1 MLCIRNAT
9 IHDGKEHVFQGD
21 ILIDG
26 NIIKKIGPNLSC
38 EGDCE
43 CYDAS
48 GQHVFPGFID
58 PMSNWGILGPGRE
71 IRGNAEDNDE
81 HTDVCTPEMNI
92 IYAFNGRGVR
102 IQQLGAFGI
111 TAVGVA
117 PSSNNLFGGMM
128 GVFDVDGINPFK
140 MCIKEKAGL
149 KACVTSDVAK
159 FWGAK
164 NIMPMTHMGIFQM
177 LSEKLREA
185 KEYDESKG
193 RDAKKAAIA
202 EMLDK
207 KMPLFAVAKTPMEV
221 HSLLHVT
228 EGYDID
234 LVIASGYGLQDCEEE
249 ILKRRPSIISS
260 VSVDGFNTY
269 AQSGDNELLYRLHK
283 QGIHVALASNVD
295 GTMCSREEVLWNGL
309 DMYKACHDEEAVI
322 SMMSY
327 ASAKIL
333 GIDSITGSLEEGK
346 RADLTIYSDHPILT
360 FQAQLQ
366 LTLSNG
372 RAIYRKGDE
381 MKCFI

>member
-1 MLCIRNAT
+1 MLIQNAT
-9 IHDGKEHVFQGD
+9 IHDGKRHVFQGD
-21 ILIDG
+21 ILIE
-26 NIIKKIGPNLSC
+26 NHIIKAVGTNLSSD
-38 EGDCE
+38 GE
-43 CYDAS
+43 CFDAT
-48 GQHVFPGFID
+48 GMHVFPGFID

-81 HTDVCTPEMNI
+81 HTNVCTPEMNI
-92 IYAFNGRGVR
+92 IYAFNGRGIR

-128 GVFDVDGINPFK
+128 GVFDVDGINPFH

-149 KACVTSDVAK
+149 KACVTNSVTK

-164 NIMPMTHMGIFQM
+164 NLMPSTHMGIFQ
-177 LSEKLREA
+177 LLNEKLREA
-185 KEYDESKG
+185 QEYDESKG
-193 RDAKKAAIA
+193 YDSKKAAIR
-202 EMLDK
+202 EMLDHH
-207 KMPLFAVAKTPMEV
+207 MPLFAVAKTPMEV
-221 HSLLHVT
+221 HSLLQVT
-228 EGYDID
+228 KPYDLD

-249 ILKRRPSIISS
+249 LLQRRPGIIAAVSI
-260 VSVDGFNTY
+260 DGFNND
-269 AQSGDNELLYRLHK
+269 AQSGDYELLYRLYS
-283 QGIHVALASNVD
+283 QGLHVSLASNVD

-327 ASAKIL
+327 ENAHLL
-333 GIDSITGSLEEGK
+333 GVDDVTGSIEEGK
-346 RADLTIYSDHPILT
+346 RADLTIYNAHPILT
-360 FQAQLQ
+360 YQAQLQ

-372 RAIYRKGDE
+372 KCIYRKGDE

>member
-1 MLCIRNAT
+1 MFLIKNAT
-9 IHDGKEHVFQGD
+9 IHDGREHVFQGD
-21 ILIDG
+21 ILIEG
-26 NIIKKIGPNLSC
+26 NIIKTIGTDIGV
-38 EGDCE
+38 EDECE
-43 CYDAS
+43 CYDAT

-117 PSSNNLFGGMM
+117 PSNNNLLGGMM

-140 MCIKEKAGL
+140 MCIREKAGL

-164 NIMPMTHMGIFQM
+164 NIMPMTHMGIFQ
-177 LSEKLREA
+177 LLGEKLREG

-193 RDAKKAAIA
+193 RDPKKAAVK
-202 EMLDK
+202 EMLDHH
-207 KMPLFAVAKTPMEV
+207 MPLFAVAKTPMEV
-221 HSLLHVT
+221 HSLLRVV
-228 EGYDID
+228 EPYDID

-249 ILKRRPSIISS
+249 ILKRRPAIISS

-269 AQSGDNELLYRLHK
+269 AQSGDNALLYRLYK
-283 QGIHVALASNVD
+283 QGINVSLASNVD
-295 GTMCSREEVLWNGL
+295 GRMCSREEVVWNGL

-327 ASAKIL
+327 ANAKVL
-333 GIDSITGSLEEGK
+333 GIDSLTGSLAEGK

-360 FQAQLQ
+360 YKAELQ
-366 LTLSNG
+366 LTFSNG
-372 RAIYRKGDE
+372 KVVYRKGDE